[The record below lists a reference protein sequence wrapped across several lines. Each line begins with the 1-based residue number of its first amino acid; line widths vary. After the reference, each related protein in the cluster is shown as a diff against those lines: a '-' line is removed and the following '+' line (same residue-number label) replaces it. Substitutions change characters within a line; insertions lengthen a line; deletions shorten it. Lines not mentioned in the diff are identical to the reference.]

1 MKDALAKLI
10 IVFDHGLTDRPVRDL
25 LDLFIQL
32 GESLL
37 ADISFIERAAM
48 MTPTTIVQISFID
61 LVWTLL

>member
-1 MKDALAKLI
+1 MKDAFAKLI

-25 LDLFIQL
+25 LDLFKQL

-37 ADISFIERAAM
+37 ADISCIQRAAM

>member
-1 MKDALAKLI
+1 MKDALSKLI

-32 GESLL
+32 GESPLV
-37 ADISFIERAAM
+37 DISHIERAAM

-61 LVWTLL
+61 LVWTLP